1 MLPAGDGRNL
11 YSRHDPLK
19 VLPSNEDREDARETR
34 AGAGQTTAPPRAP
47 EADTTADTPEAR
59 LPQAAAQPD
68 GLRPDGFSTLVSAE
82 RWSIAAGAC
91 LLVAAACLVLG
102 RMDAAFVAGT
112 LGIVAWFWNER
123 NRLQPRGIEADERF
137 RDEDEEFEDR
147 DEK

>member
-1 MLPAGDGRNL
+1 
-11 YSRHDPLK
+11 
-19 VLPSNEDREDARETR
+19 LPSNEDREDAD
-34 AGAGQTTAPPRAP
+34 AGQTAAPRRAG
-47 EADTTADTPEAR
+47 EADTPAEMPEMRLPEA
-59 LPQAAAQPD
+59 AA
-68 GLRPDGFSTLVSAE
+68 RPDGFSTRAFAQ

-112 LGIVAWFWNER
+112 LGILAWFWNER